1 MIVEMLQSR
10 HCCQHCICI
19 HFIFFS
25 FVITEQ
31 KPFLD
36 RRLVPT
42 KRDLFVPGSSS
53 FSCDRCRQIFP
64 DPASRDGHVM
74 NCSGHSSVFLSP
86 GLLELSDDNIS
97 EDSAIHDINMNDKL
111 GDEAIDVVG

>member
-1 MIVEMLQSR
+1 
-10 HCCQHCICI
+10 
-19 HFIFFS
+19 
-25 FVITEQ
+25 
-31 KPFLD
+31 
-36 RRLVPT
+36 
-42 KRDLFVPGSSS
+42 
-53 FSCDRCRQIFP
+53 
-64 DPASRDGHVM
+64 M